1 MSKEEMKIEEMKI
14 DEKQVG
20 LDLTG
25 ENAVEFVLEDNPRA
39 HVSVLEEQLKESN
52 NKYMLLYA
60 DFENYKKRVIKEK
73 EEIKNNTK
81 VSMITSILDMDNDIA
96 LALKNIK
103 DDSAREG
110 VQLIA
115 NKIETFLKSH
125 KIEII
130 QTETYDSDLHEVISI
145 LPIGESKIIDVVSKG
160 YTLDG
165 KPFRYP
171 KIILGRSPE
180 SYKPMDGHLC
190 EKHSKK
196 NSDDIYV
203 AHFQFRFIPQRV
215 QT

>member
-1 MSKEEMKIEEMKI
+1 MEDKGQELKAEEMKI
-14 DEKQVG
+14 DSNTIG
-20 LDLTG
+20 LDLTSK
-25 ENAVEFVLEDNPRA
+25 EDVEINLEDNPRA
-39 HVSVLEEQLKESN
+39 HVSVLEEQLKEAN

-60 DFENYKKRVIKEK
+60 DFENYKKRVIREK

-130 QTETYDSDLHEVISI
+130 QTETYDRDLHEVISI
-145 LPIGESKIIDVVSKG
+145 LPIGESKVIDVVSKG

-171 KIILGRSPE
+171 KIILGE
-180 SYKPMDGHLC
+180 
-190 EKHSKK
+190 
-196 NSDDIYV
+196 
-203 AHFQFRFIPQRV
+203 
-215 QT
+215 